1 VLRKSLDYSD
11 YVDRMN
17 MLSQNKRNLIAHQRK
32 DYCDYIPDIL
42 KGKGLPVIHCPTK
55 PAKKFVGIYKGK

>member
-1 VLRKSLDYSD
+1 
-11 YVDRMN
+11 

-42 KGKGLPVIHCPTK
+42 KTKGLPVIHCPTK
-55 PAKKFVGIYKGK
+55 PAKKFVGIYKGGK